1 MTQDEQREQMI
12 QKVADLLRNSP
23 FSFEFKV
30 KKKPQGIKIT
40 YEVSQ
45 EEMDALIQAA
55 NPKNKQL

>member
-1 MTQDEQREQMI
+1 MI